1 VRGTETTVEEGSCR
15 ESLGYSN
22 LDWRI

>member
-1 VRGTETTVEEGSCR
+1 VGGTETTVEEGSCR